1 VSNED
6 MIKRLSKYLAF
17 SALAI
22 AAGFFGGVLA
32 ELSRASSSP
41 RRVPVSVRAKR
52 FEVVDDGGKVVTELT
67 GGALN
72 LFDGAGKIRATLRL
86 GYNDNGVLAFSD
98 RKWDGRAT
106 FGFLGTDTPSQ
117 TDDDWGLVIHNPEGR
132 MPIASLT
139 TTDNGWRGWLHVAS
153 RKGVRNISAP

>member
-1 VSNED
+1 

-52 FEVVDDGGKVVTELT
+52 FEVVDDGGKVVAELT

-72 LFDGAGKIRATLRL
+72 LLT
-86 GYNDNGVLAFSD
+86 VLARFAQRYGSNITTT
-98 RKWDGRAT
+98 AS
-106 FGFLGTDTPSQ
+106 LPSQ
-117 TDDDWGLVIHNPEGR
+117 TANGTEEQPLV
-132 MPIASLT
+132 S
-139 TTDNGWRGWLHVAS
+139 
-153 RKGVRNISAP
+153 